1 MKIDT
6 LHDSDSTEIQTL
18 EQYQTQSLTSLSQN
32 LNMGKKKKKKKTE
45 NLNHEY
51 ALIKRGSEKS
61 AGISY

>member
-18 EQYQTQSLTSLSQN
+18 EQYQTQSLTSPSQN
-32 LNMGKKKKKKKTE
+32 LNMGKIKNKKTE

>member
-32 LNMGKKKKKKKTE
+32 LNMGKNKNKKTE